1 MKIIISI
8 ILALIVSLLAASN
21 TATETPPVTAENPP
35 QTTTMVHVEYM
46 PEVQITTTEKAVV
59 SGTAETEST
68 ATTTKSITT
77 TSITKVIQTERATEK
92 YTELT
97 EQPTT
102 LEEKAE
108 RIDKGNQ
115 DLVEYKSQI
124 GGQPNPFENDVQT
137 EIKEHSVEEY
147 ITEGGYR
154 PGEGIHF

>member
-8 ILALIVSLLAASN
+8 ILTLIVSLLTASN

-35 QTTTMVHVEYM
+35 QMATTIYVEYK

-59 SGTAETEST
+59 SEMVEAETT
-68 ATTTKSITT
+68 ATTTKPTTT
-77 TSITKVIQTERATEK
+77 TSKTEVTQTERATED
-92 YTELT
+92 YTEVTKL
-97 EQPTT
+97 PTM
-102 LEEKAE
+102 LEEVVE
-108 RIDKGNQ
+108 CIDKGNQ
-115 DLVEYKSQI
+115 GLAEYKPQI

-137 EIKEHSVEEY
+137 EIKEHPVEEY

>member
-8 ILALIVSLLAASN
+8 ILTLVVSLLAASN

-35 QTTTMVHVEYM
+35 QTATTVHVEYM
-46 PEVQITTTEKAVV
+46 PEVQMTSTEKAIVC
-59 SGTAETEST
+59 ETETT

-97 EQPTT
+97 ERPTI
-102 LEEKAE
+102 AE
-108 RIDKGNQ
+108 DADECIDKGNQ
-115 DLVEYKSQI
+115 GIAEYKPQI

-137 EIKEHSVEEY
+137 EIKEHPVEEY